1 MRRCTVL
8 NDSQAGAAVMDDPLL
23 HSESIVLLVSTA

>member
-1 MRRCTVL
+1 L

-23 HSESIVLLVSTA
+23 HSESIVLLVSAA